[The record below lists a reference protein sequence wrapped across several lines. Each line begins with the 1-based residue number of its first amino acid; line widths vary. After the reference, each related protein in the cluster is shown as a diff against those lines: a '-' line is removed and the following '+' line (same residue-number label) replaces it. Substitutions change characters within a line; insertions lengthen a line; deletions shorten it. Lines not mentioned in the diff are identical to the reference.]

1 MKEVN
6 KKIEMLNLQEILRDL
21 EAILVEALNTDRMI
35 EEMLVDR
42 H

>member
-21 EAILVEALNTDRMI
+21 EAISVEALIIDRMI

>member
-21 EAILVEALNTDRMI
+21 EAILVEALNIDRMI